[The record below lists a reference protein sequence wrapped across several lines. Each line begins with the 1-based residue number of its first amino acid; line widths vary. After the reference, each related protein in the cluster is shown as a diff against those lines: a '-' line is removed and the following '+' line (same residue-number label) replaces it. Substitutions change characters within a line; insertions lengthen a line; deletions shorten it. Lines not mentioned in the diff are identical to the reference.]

1 MMKIIEIIKRWEKKD
16 INGVRKDREIEHGE
30 KKMREEFDG
39 DTGRNDEH
47 KGVNVTGNQFYQ

>member
-1 MMKIIEIIKRWEKKD
+1 M
-16 INGVRKDREIEHGE
+16 GGRKDREIESAE

-47 KGVNVTGNQFYQ
+47 KGVNVTSNQFYQ